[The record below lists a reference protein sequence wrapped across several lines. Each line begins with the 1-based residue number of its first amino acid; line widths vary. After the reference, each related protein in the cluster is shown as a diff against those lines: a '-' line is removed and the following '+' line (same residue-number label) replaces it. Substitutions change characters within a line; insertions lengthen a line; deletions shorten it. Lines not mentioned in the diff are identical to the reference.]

1 MNEPICVQGIDATT
15 AVIGAILFAFVGS
28 VLASAAW
35 WVVLLRAPMPSVW
48 PVLSARWRKPLTWP
62 SVLSWAWI
70 VIQEIWRHTA
80 RKARQVRDN
89 ALAREV
95 DGTDP
100 DATVQIPP
108 HPHRTRRYRTGGR
121 HV

>member
-1 MNEPICVQGIDATT
+1 MTEPICVQGIDFDT
-15 AVIGAILFAFVGS
+15 AVIGAILFMLAGAL
-28 VLASAAW
+28 LASAVW
-35 WVVLLRAPMPSVW
+35 WVRLLRAPMPSVW

-62 SVLSWAWI
+62 SVLVWALI
-70 VIQEIWRHTA
+70 VVREIWRHTR
-80 RKARQVRDN
+80 RKAKQVRDN

-95 DGTDP
+95 ADSD

-108 HPHRTRRYRTGGR
+108 HPRRTRRPRPGRR